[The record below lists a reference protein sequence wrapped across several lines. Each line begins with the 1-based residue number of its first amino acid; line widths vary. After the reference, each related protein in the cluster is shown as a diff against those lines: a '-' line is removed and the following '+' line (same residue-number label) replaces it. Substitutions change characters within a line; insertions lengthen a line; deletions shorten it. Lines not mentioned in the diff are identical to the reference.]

1 MKTCL
6 FFMLPSHNNIHKKF
20 TLIIRNVSSSVNSS
34 HTTFPLHS
42 TFHLTSLFQFLRL
55 KFKWGEKIKKNKN
68 KFYSSLSGYISRYII
83 HERKKSNN
91 HHVATLLHKKRQY
104 RQILIYRSTMYARSV
119 GRSVGRPAG
128 WLSTDS
134 PIYTF
139 ICLSTHTRIYA
150 NIVP

>member
-1 MKTCL
+1 
-6 FFMLPSHNNIHKKF
+6 MLPSHNNIHKKF
-20 TLIIRNVSSSVNSS
+20 TLIIRNVSSSINSS

-91 HHVATLLHKKRQY
+91 HHVATLLHCTQED
-104 RQILIYRSTMYARSV
+104 STGRFSSIGQQCMRGQSV
-119 GRSVGRPAG
+119 GRSVDQPVDCQ
-128 WLSTDS
+128 LIH
-134 PIYTF
+134 PF
-139 ICLSTHTRIYA
+139 THSY
-150 NIVP
+150 V

>member
-42 TFHLTSLFQFLRL
+42 TFHLTSLFQFLLRL
-55 KFKWGEKIKKNKN
+55 KFKWGKKLKKIKI
-68 KFYSSLSGYISRYII
+68 SSTPRYRDIFLVILFTKERNRTII
-83 HERKKSNN
+83 M
-91 HHVATLLHKKRQY
+91 LLHCYTRRQY

-128 WLSTDS
+128 
-134 PIYTF
+134 
-139 ICLSTHTRIYA
+139 
-150 NIVP
+150 

>member
-68 KFYSSLSGYISRYII
+68 KFYSSLSGYISRYYS
-83 HERKKSNN
+83 RKKEIEQSSCCYI
-91 HHVATLLHKKRQY
+91 VTQED
-104 RQILIYRSTMYARSV
+104 STGRFSSIGQQCMRGQSV
-119 GRSVGRPAG
+119 GRSVDQPVDCQ
-128 WLSTDS
+128 LIH
-134 PIYTF
+134 PF
-139 ICLSTHTRIYA
+139 THSY
-150 NIVP
+150 V